1 MHFGRSGS
9 WLPLVA
15 ALITAGCAGN
25 GDGLNSMGQA
35 IGSSSSS
42 SSSGGSS
49 AVTADF
55 QSIQDNV
62 FTPICSKCHI
72 GASAPEGLQLDAA
85 HSYNL
90 LVGVPS
96 VEESN
101 LLRVKPGDP
110 DDSYMILKIEG
121 APGIDGGQM
130 PLGETPLPQSTI
142 DAMRLWVTNGAMKAQ
157 SSLAMAIT
165 AAAAKVFAVQTT
177 APLDQAVVT
186 APLRQVVVAFT
197 REVDA
202 SLVNTTTVSLER
214 LVPGQSGMDTAPAM
228 DGAQSIPI
236 VAALAEQNSE
246 VLLITPDTAL
256 DAGVYRVTLRA
267 TGGAALADVDA
278 KVLDSDTAFV
288 FTVESAQ

>member
-1 MHFGRSGS
+1 
-9 WLPLVA
+9 LVA

-25 GDGLNSMGQA
+25 GDGLNSMGQE

-142 DAMRLWVTNGAMKAQ
+142 DAMRLWITNGAMKAQ

-186 APLRQVVVAFT
+186 APLRQVVVTFT

-214 LVPGQSGMDTAPAM
+214 LVPGQLGMDTAPTM
-228 DGAQSIPI
+228 DGALSIPI
-236 VAALAEQNSE
+236 AAALAEQNSE